1 MNCNDTFFGVII
13 GVMVLELRSA
23 FLRCDLLNCTKHAEG
38 EFEAIKEKEEFISW
52 KMQPVCVCSKHYNE
66 DLVQCQKLGKGF
78 CTAADPTVY
87 PSC

>member
-38 EFEAIKEKEEFISW
+38 EFGAIKEKEEFMFLAYQLENATSMC
-52 KMQPVCVCSKHYNE
+52 MQ
-66 DLVQCQKLGKGF
+66 
-78 CTAADPTVY
+78 
-87 PSC
+87 

>member
-38 EFEAIKEKEEFISW
+38 EFGAIKEKRSLSVR
-52 KMQPVCVCSKHYNE
+52 KCNQY
-66 DLVQCQKLGKGF
+66 
-78 CTAADPTVY
+78 VY
-87 PSC
+87 AVNIITKT

>member
-38 EFEAIKEKEEFISW
+38 EFGAIKEKEEFIS
-52 KMQPVCVCSKHYNE
+52 
-66 DLVQCQKLGKGF
+66 
-78 CTAADPTVY
+78 
-87 PSC
+87 